1 MTDVPEP
8 ARANQPAGALPAD
21 EQVVVAFDD
30 YGATLRP
37 PHATPFR
44 LHLEQIVL
52 RLLWSEGEGDAARR
66 GHAYLLDRGSGPLE
80 LVLLQH
86 GLVRHAEMMELLAR
100 VDARLPPAD
109 GPVKLR
115 ASTWW
120 SAPGPLRWSFTGDA
134 GALADHLRGRSL
146 VVRREQDPAEPR
158 WPDQLPLDFLADPV
172 GTLVRTLIGDLH
184 GSTTWDAN
192 ALRPRVLAARAGDLV
207 VVCAC
212 RHGSIHADAGQ
223 DRTAAVFVSRDGDR
237 SFVEL
242 PWRLSPAQAASSAG
256 RFSWPPEQI
265 DRVVL
270 TDDQLVIEWDDPWI
284 DWEPGNEWL
293 ARWDA
298 AAGLW
303 TMRTR

>member
-1 MTDVPEP
+1 MTDAPEP
-8 ARANQPAGALPAD
+8 PRASEPAGALPAD
-21 EQVVVAFDD
+21 EQVVVAFDE

-44 LHLEQIVL
+44 LHLEPIVL
-52 RLLWSEGEGDAARR
+52 RLLWSEEGDAAR

-80 LVLLQH
+80 LVMLQH
-86 GLVRHAEMMELLAR
+86 GLVRHADMMELLAR
-100 VDARLPPAD
+100 VDARLPAAD
-109 GPVKLR
+109 GQTRLR

-120 SAPGPLRWSFTGDA
+120 AAPSPPRWSFTGDA

-158 WPDQLPLDFLADPV
+158 WPDALPQGFLADPV

-184 GSTTWDAN
+184 GATTWDAN
-192 ALRPRVLAARAGDLV
+192 ALRPRVLATRAGDLV

-212 RHGSIHADAGQ
+212 RYGSVHADAGQ

-242 PWRLSPAQAASSAG
+242 PWRLSPLQAASSAG

-265 DRVVL
+265 DRL
-270 TDDQLVIEWDDPWI
+270 SLADDQLTIEWDDPWI
-284 DWEPGNEWL
+284 DWEPGDEWL